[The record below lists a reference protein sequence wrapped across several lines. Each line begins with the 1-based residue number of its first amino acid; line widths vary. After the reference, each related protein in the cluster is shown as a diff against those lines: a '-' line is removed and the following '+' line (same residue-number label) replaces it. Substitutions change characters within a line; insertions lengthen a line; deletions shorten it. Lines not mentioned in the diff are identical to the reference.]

1 MDQLDSIGCGLFQ
14 IKFGSRWSLIDLRRA
29 ARDNDMRFDEL
40 VASARRIELDRDG
53 SA

>member
-1 MDQLDSIGCGLFQ
+1 MDRLNSIGCGLFR
-14 IKFGSRWSLIDLRRA
+14 IKFGSRSLIDLRRA

-40 VASARRIELDRDG
+40 VASARRIALDRDG